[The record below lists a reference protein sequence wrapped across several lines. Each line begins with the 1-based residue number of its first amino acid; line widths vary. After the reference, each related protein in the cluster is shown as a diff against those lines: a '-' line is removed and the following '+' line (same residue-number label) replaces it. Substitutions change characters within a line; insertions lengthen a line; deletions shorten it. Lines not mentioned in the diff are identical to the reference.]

1 MNQNYMIADDDNNS
15 LHVRSYVVYMLTVS
29 MALKSA
35 DITRRILL
43 YSSSDHQHKTL
54 YAIARS
60 IYPVRELCG
69 TLSALRWAGK
79 DILGHRHSFLQC
91 VSPAI
96 ALHMM
101 SAIRGMKPLYV
112 WQSLRPWDEV
122 QLQLVDAMDR
132 GSKSETIIRSL
143 MLLSWLI
150 YLLKTMI
157 KALQEYTILSREYYM
172 RKRDATDA
180 EIEQHRSFRLDL

>member
-1 MNQNYMIADDDNNS
+1 
-15 LHVRSYVVYMLTVS
+15 
-29 MALKSA
+29 
-35 DITRRILL
+35 
-43 YSSSDHQHKTL
+43 
-54 YAIARS
+54 
-60 IYPVRELCG
+60 
-69 TLSALRWAGK
+69 
-79 DILGHRHSFLQC
+79 
-91 VSPAI
+91 
-96 ALHMM
+96 
-101 SAIRGMKPLYV
+101 MKPLYV